1 MLLYKTL
8 SRFSFQIFVWT
19 FDVYTFVSPPSSSA
33 RSTQSMPKVRKNKN
47 ELIGVPI
54 YFFPSGCSCCYFILF
69 LFIHPLPEKIKKII
83 LFFGGNNW
91 YYRNQIS

>member
-8 SRFSFQIFVWT
+8 SRFSSFQIFVWT
-19 FDVYTFVSPPSSSA
+19 FYVYTFVSPPSSSA

-69 LFIHPLPEKIKKII
+69 LFIHPLPEKI
-83 LFFGGNNW
+83 
-91 YYRNQIS
+91 